1 MHSQTECDSHSIEQ
15 IIIIS
20 HSIEQIIRIRI
31 SHSIKQII
39 IRMPIERE
47 RRGNL

>member
-20 HSIEQIIRIRI
+20 HSIEQIIRI